1 MKIENVN
8 NLLKFLRENW
18 DSISDKTY
26 NEILF
31 ESLNVFEV
39 GKRETYEKSEKL
51 ILKYVDFVS
60 SQPSNWEKPIF
71 LELNLRTDLS

>member
-1 MKIENVN
+1 MKIDNVN
-8 NLLKFLRENW
+8 TLLKFLRENW

-39 GKRETYEKSEKL
+39 GKRETYEKSEQL

-71 LELNLRTDLS
+71 LELDIDVE

>member
-39 GKRETYEKSEKL
+39 GKRETYENSEKL

-71 LELNLRTDLS
+71 LELDI